1 MLLSVTDDKIV
12 PVDATKAYSEAPR
25 CYVEASG
32 PIDAPAGL
40 PSGKNAGIRVK

>member
-1 MLLSVTDDKIV
+1 MLSVTDDTIV
-12 PVDATKAYSEAPR
+12 PVYAIKAYSEAPR

-40 PSGKNAGIRVK
+40 PSGKNAGTR